1 MFIFFVLYNKAKT
14 KNIMSIF
21 NIFNKIS
28 EKTDKKYA
36 IVTPVFHMVCYKRE
50 LKSKILHKNYQL
62 FIQNRAGNIGIKWIH
77 RGIY

>member
-14 KNIMSIF
+14 KNISSIF
-21 NIFNKIS
+21 NIFNKT

-36 IVTPVFHMVCYKRE
+36 IVTPVFHMVWYKRE

-62 FIQNRAGNIGIKWIH
+62 FIQNRVGNIGIKWIH
-77 RGIY
+77 GGIY